1 MRIENLGESRKI
13 QALEKNSNQTMAGS
27 PWHNLIEDILWNFED
42 VFDQAELILN
52 WILNDYVDVILV
64 SIISCLA
71 AYILFAT
78 ICAICSIIQE
88 KINMPYYVRGIDI
101 KNGQKIDKNSN
112 ERDAAIDPEDR
123 RRQMALAAEKRVQNF
138 KTRGMKNRQ
147 SKVVKI

>member
-1 MRIENLGESRKI
+1 
-13 QALEKNSNQTMAGS
+13 MAGS
-27 PWHNLIEDILWNFED
+27 PWHNLIEEDIFPLWNFED

-52 WILNDYVDVILV
+52 WILNDYLDVILV
-64 SIISCLA
+64 SIIFCLV
-71 AYILFAT
+71 AYILFAM

-88 KINMPYYVRGIDI
+88 KINMPYYGRGIDI

-112 ERDAAIDPEDR
+112 GRDAAIDPEDR